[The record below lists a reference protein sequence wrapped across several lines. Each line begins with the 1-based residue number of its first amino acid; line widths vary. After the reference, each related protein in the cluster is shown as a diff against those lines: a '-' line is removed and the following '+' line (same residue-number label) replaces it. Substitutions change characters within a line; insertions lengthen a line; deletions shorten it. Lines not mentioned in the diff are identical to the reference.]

1 MKGGFLKDIIDI
13 LATPVFTRILTA
25 EQYGIYNV
33 YNSWFQIFKI
43 VFTLYLFSDVFNV
56 GLVKFEEEQDRF
68 ISATLGFITTVTGAF
83 LILYLIQHYFW
94 EQLLDLPECMILL
107 LYIQVLSYVPY
118 HCWIRRER
126 FSYRYRNVVI
136 VSSLYVFLQP
146 ALGIL
151 AICFLDIPMNPG
163 YTRIA
168 VAVLVQFLIG
178 LSLYIEM
185 MRRGKTFFHG
195 GYWKYSLKTGSV
207 LIPYNLSKIV
217 LNQSDRIMINYFSG
231 KADTGIYSV
240 AHSAAFVVQVVMDGL
255 NGAFVPWLY
264 KKFKKKDYKGIVP
277 VVNVMILLASCGV
290 FVISIIA
297 PEVMK
302 ILADT
307 SYYEGVYCIP
317 SLACSVYMIF
327 IYTLFSDIE
336 LFYERNGYVT
346 LASAVGSIINILLNA
361 IFIPLYGAYK
371 KASRQDRRKSF

>member
-1 MKGGFLKDIIDI
+1 MLKKIKDKYNLIPLSVKASVWFVLCGFLKDIIDI

-185 MRRGKTFFHG
+185 I
-195 GYWKYSLKTGSV
+195 WKML
-207 LIPYNLSKIV
+207 
-217 LNQSDRIMINYFSG
+217 M
-231 KADTGIYSV
+231 
-240 AHSAAFVVQVVMDGL
+240 
-255 NGAFVPWLY
+255 
-264 KKFKKKDYKGIVP
+264 
-277 VVNVMILLASCGV
+277 
-290 FVISIIA
+290 
-297 PEVMK
+297 
-302 ILADT
+302 
-307 SYYEGVYCIP
+307 
-317 SLACSVYMIF
+317 
-327 IYTLFSDIE
+327 
-336 LFYERNGYVT
+336 
-346 LASAVGSIINILLNA
+346 NI
-361 IFIPLYGAYK
+361 
-371 KASRQDRRKSF
+371 